1 MKGTYRRVVGGF
13 AQTLR
18 FVSALAIMAMLF
30 LSCAD
35 IVLRFFGAPIHGV
48 YDMVSFLGAIAASF
62 AIAQTSLENGHVAV
76 SFVVNKFSKRLQAG
90 IRFVVNV
97 LGLGLFS
104 AIAWQSFV
112 YATDLRASG
121 EISPTIQFPYY
132 PIVYGIAF
140 AAGAVCLVLLL
151 AIAENLAKVSRP

>member
-1 MKGTYRRVVGGF
+1 MTNMYRRVVHGL
-13 AQTLR
+13 ALTLR
-18 FVSALAIMAMLF
+18 FISALAIMTMLF
-30 LSCAD
+30 ISCAD
-35 IVLRFFGAPIHGV
+35 IVLRVFSRPIRGV

-76 SFVVNKFSKRLQAG
+76 SFVVNKFAKRLQAG
-90 IRFVVNV
+90 IRSVVNA

>member
-1 MKGTYRRVVGGF
+1 MKGTYPRVVGGL
-13 AQTLR
+13 AQRLR

-35 IVLRFFGAPIHGV
+35 ILLRFFGAPIHGV

-76 SFVVNKFSKRLQAG
+76 SFVVNKLSKRLQAG
-90 IRFVVNV
+90 VRSVVNF
-97 LGLGLFS
+97 LGLGLF
-104 AIAWQSFV
+104 ALIAWQSFV

-151 AIAENLAKVSRP
+151 TIAENLAKVFRQ

>member
-1 MKGTYRRVVGGF
+1 MRGTYRRVIGGF
-13 AQTLR
+13 AQRLR

-76 SFVVNKFSKRLQAG
+76 SFVVNKLPKRLQAG
-90 IRFVVNV
+90 VRSVVNL
-97 LGLGLFS
+97 LGLGLFA

-112 YATDLRASG
+112 YASDLRASG
-121 EISPTIQFPYY
+121 EISPTIHFPYY

-140 AAGAVCLVLLL
+140 AAVAVCLVLVS
-151 AIAENLAKVSRP
+151 AVAENLAKVSRP